1 MTKAR
6 PLGDPVGC
14 APRRAQSLDH
24 QVKDRKRC
32 VCQIAADRVAAVDG
46 AGAEVALCWGPAIA
60 RWGRATEVDWY
71 GAGVRF
77 QATVSLMRGIGRS
90 SAKIEDR
97 RSKIGTR
104 SLRGRSVCQI
114 RGSDAAICAG
124 CREEKANIADISAP
138 LSMHKVK
145 TGADVSTNADIMH
158 RAPAAQEL
166 RAGVAFLAAVKG
178 ARAAMEA
185 RVAEHRA
192 QRPVRIKARRLQS
205 DCDDEPSSLL

>member
-1 MTKAR
+1 
-6 PLGDPVGC
+6 
-14 APRRAQSLDH
+14 
-24 QVKDRKRC
+24 
-32 VCQIAADRVAAVDG
+32 
-46 AGAEVALCWGPAIA
+46 
-60 RWGRATEVDWY
+60 
-71 GAGVRF
+71 
-77 QATVSLMRGIGRS
+77 
-90 SAKIEDR
+90 
-97 RSKIGTR
+97 
-104 SLRGRSVCQI
+104 
-114 RGSDAAICAG
+114 
-124 CREEKANIADISAP
+124 
-138 LSMHKVK
+138 MHKVK